1 MKRRRASGF
10 TLIELLLA
18 LFATALIMGAV
29 LMIFQ
34 VQNDVTHAQTQ
45 VSEMQQSLRMAQHE
59 LVRSLRMAGR
69 GGLPTSILPVLPGYS
84 GRLLPAGMAISVQ
97 NNVPADTTIGGPGT
111 PTVMPGTDIL
121 TIRGVISGSLYQV
134 DPATSPLAG
143 GAGTIQINTLS
154 PAGVRQDLDPL
165 AEAIDRLNND
175 TQPEA
180 LIVIS
185 PLAGDIYAILEMSA
199 GSTLM
204 GDDGLVQATVSVTG
218 NGTYGSEYLPLMTG
232 GVLPASIT
240 SASFIGVLEEYRYYV
255 REDRAIPGDDASAV
269 VPRLTRARF
278 YPGTNVPHPT
288 NPSADEAIVD
298 GVLDLQIAFGVDQ
311 NNDGIL
317 TEGADEVARGA
328 DEWLLNDI
336 DDLQDDP
343 AVPGGWSWNSTLV
356 TARPLTLLRIT
367 TLVRADRRQVSYISN
382 AVTRIE
388 DRDYNEPEMPA
399 DDAETNARS
408 YRRQLIQSV
417 IDLRNLG

>member
-1 MKRRRASGF
+1 MRRRPSGF

-69 GGLPTSILPVLPGYS
+69 GGLPASILPNLPGYN
-84 GRLLPAGMAISVQ
+84 GRLLPAGMAIEVR
-97 NNVPADTTIGGPGT
+97 NNVPINTTIGGAGT
-111 PTVMPGTDIL
+111 PAVMPGTDIL

-143 GAGTIQINTLS
+143 GAGTIRINTLS

-165 AEAIDRLNND
+165 AEAIDRLND
-175 TQPEA
+175 DSQPEA

-204 GDDGLVQATVSVTG
+204 GDDGLVQASVSVTG
-218 NGTYGSEYLPLMTG
+218 AGSYGSSYLPLMVG
-232 GVLPASIT
+232 GVLPAAIT
-240 SASFIGVLEEYRYYV
+240 SASFVGVLEEYRYYV
-255 REDRAIPGDDASAV
+255 REDRAIPGDDTSAV
-269 VPRLTRARF
+269 VPRLSRARF

-288 NPSADEAIVD
+288 NPGADEDIVD
-298 GVLDLQIAFGVDQ
+298 GVLDLQVAFGVDQ
-311 NNDGIL
+311 NNDGVL
-317 TEGADEVARGA
+317 TEGADAVARAA
-328 DEWLLNDI
+328 DEWLHNDI
-336 DDLQDDP
+336 NDLEDDP
-343 AVPGGWSWNSTLV
+343 AVPGAWTWNSTLV

-367 TLVRADRRQVSYISN
+367 TLVRADRRQIAYVSN
-382 AVTRIE
+382 AVARIE
-388 DRDYNEPEMPA
+388 DRDYNEPDTPA
-399 DDAETNARS
+399 DDVTRNERS